1 MLLSVVVPCY
11 NEEENVKLFY
21 DALVKAFGNLIR
33 DTEIIFIN
41 DGSKVGTLEELK
53 KIHHMSAYSVKVIGF
68 SRNFG
73 KEAALLAGLEN
84 SEGEF
89 VAIIDADLQQ
99 RPEYVTE
106 MLSILQEHPEY
117 DSVAAYQEVRK
128 EGHVLTFFKDCF
140 YKLINKM
147 TEVEFVRSASD
158 FRVLRRCVVDAIC
171 SLPEKCRFSKGIF
184 SWVGFNTYYMPY
196 TVEERANGTSK
207 WSFWKLFAY
216 AIDGIIA
223 FSTKP
228 LILASIVGVILC
240 VLAILFMIIIVVK
253 TLIWGDPVAGFPTL
267 ATLLLLTSG
276 IQLLCVGVIGQYL
289 AKNYTETKGR
299 PMYIVRDKLTY
310 DEKDGNKDEF

>member
-21 DALVKAFGNLIR
+21 EAVEKAFGDLIC

-41 DGSKVGTLEELK
+41 DGSKDGTLAELK
-53 KIHHMSAYSVKVIGF
+53 KIHRMSQHPIKVIGF

-84 SEGEF
+84 SVGEF

-99 RPEYVTE
+99 RPEYVVE

-147 TEVEFVRSASD
+147 TEVEIVRSASD

-184 SWVGFNTYYMPY
+184 SWVGFNTFYMPY
-196 TVEERANGTSK
+196 TVEERANGASK

-228 LILASIVGVILC
+228 LVLASFAGVILC
-240 VLAILFMIIIVVK
+240 ILAVLFMIIIVVK

-299 PMYIVRDKLTY
+299 PMYIVRDMLTCA
-310 DEKDGNKDEF
+310 EKDVNPDDF

>member
-21 DALVKAFGNLIR
+21 EAVEKAFGELIH

-41 DGSKVGTLEELK
+41 DGSKDGTLAELK
-53 KIHHMSAYSVKVIGF
+53 KIHCMSQHPIKVIGF

-84 SEGEF
+84 SVGEF

-99 RPEYVTE
+99 RPEYVVE

-117 DSVAAYQEVRK
+117 DSVAAYQDVRK
-128 EGHVLTFFKDCF
+128 EGHILTFFKDCF
-140 YKLINKM
+140 YRLINRM
-147 TEVEFVRSASD
+147 TEVEIVRSASD

-171 SLPEKCRFSKGIF
+171 SLPERCRFSKGIF
-184 SWVGFNTYYMPY
+184 SWVGFNTFYMPY

-228 LILASIVGVILC
+228 LVLASFAGVILC
-240 VLAILFMIIIVVK
+240 ILAVLFMIVIVVK

-299 PMYIVRDKLTY
+299 PMYIVKDKLTY
-310 DEKDGNKDEF
+310 DEKDGNPDEF

>member
-21 DALVKAFGNLIR
+21 DAVEKAFGDLIR

-41 DGSKVGTLEELK
+41 DGSKDGTLEELK
-53 KIHHMSAYSVKVIGF
+53 KIHHMSQHAVKVIGF

-99 RPEYVTE
+99 RPEYVVE

-147 TEVEFVRSASD
+147 TEVEIVRSASD

-184 SWVGFNTYYMPY
+184 SWVGFNTFYMPY

-228 LILASIVGVILC
+228 LVLASFAGVILC
-240 VLAILFMIIIVVK
+240 ILAVLFMIIIVVK

-299 PMYIVRDKLTY
+299 PMYIVRDMLTY
-310 DEKDGNKDEF
+310 DEKDVNPDDF